1 MVSHRRSY
9 VKGAGLSWKPLGE
22 LESPSAFN
30 VDPLLFI
37 PIGLGLAVAF
47 AGLWWISRRL
57 TAMESGLKELSPLA
71 LVPDRLQALAKV
83 IEESDPEAVKA
94 EFDRIHDALSRLEDL
109 ALTGPEA
116 GAAGGGTTRP
126 AKVRAFVIRWLRD
139 EGYYSARIL
148 NEDDELSGQE
158 IEVVVE
164 AVKDGLRYRG
174 HVLVQGNEI
183 QETNL
188 DPSYSMFP

>member
-30 VDPLLFI
+30 VDPLLFL
-37 PIGLGLAVAF
+37 PIGLGLAVAV
-47 AGLWWISRRL
+47 AGLWWIFRRL
-57 TAMESGLKELSPLA
+57 NSMESGLKELSPLA
-71 LVPDRLQALAKV
+71 LIPDRLHALAKV
-83 IEESDPEAVKA
+83 IEELDPEAVKA

-109 ALTGPEA
+109 AVTGPEA
-116 GAAGGGTTRP
+116 GVAGEGTSRQVR
-126 AKVRAFVIRWLRD
+126 VRALVIRWLRD

-148 NEDDELSGQE
+148 NEDDELNGHE

-164 AVKDGLRYRG
+164 AVKEGLFHRG
-174 HVLVQGNEI
+174 HVLVHGNEI
-183 QETNL
+183 QEAHL